1 MTREEQEEQAYILSY
16 TRRRW
21 CRTWCAMLRHNIFAC
36 AKDTSEGV
44 RKPRLSTAARS
55 GPYPPL
61 ALDPAEPEQDGPP
74 RRPSSNAI
82 GTVHTPVMVQV
93 DLD

>member
-1 MTREEQEEQAYILSY
+1 MTSEEQEEQAYIRNY

-21 CRTWCAMLRHNIFAC
+21 CGTWCAMLRHNIFAC
-36 AKDTSEGV
+36 ARDTSQGV
-44 RKPRLSTAARS
+44 RKPRISTAARS

-61 ALDPAEPEQDGPP
+61 KPAGPEEDGPP

-82 GTVHTPVMVQV
+82 GTVHTPVMVQT
-93 DLD
+93 D